1 MNSIKTYLNS
11 LGRATRTT
19 ILALAVVFVSAG
31 IAQAATTIS
40 TSILTNGT
48 LGATGVSTFG
58 ATASTTIS
66 AAGLLV
72 TPGATVNGTL
82 DVIGISTFG
91 ATASTTISAAGAVS
105 MPSTLSV
112 TGLSSLSF
120 ASSTLFSANSA
131 YFGSSATS
139 TFSSAGALTLVAALS
154 GTSGSFSTTL
164 GVTGATTLQE
174 LTQGG
179 GQCTIT
185 DANGGAYV
193 LTQAELA
200 ACNYLYMT
208 ASVAGQAVIA
218 LTLPATSTM
227 TTLLANVGDTREWL
241 IDASDLAVATTTTI
255 TAGTG
260 VDMLAVTTAEDVIDG
275 GEYSELRCWR
285 KSDTDVACITSE
297 LVDSD

>member
-1 MNSIKTYLNS
+1 MNLTKKFFMS
-11 LGRATRTT
+11 LGRGTRVA
-19 ILALAVVFVSAG
+19 LLSLAVVFVSAG

-40 TSILTNGT
+40 TDIVTAGSAT
-48 LGATGVSTFG
+48 LGDTVADVITANGYFTQVRVGTGSTFDDISSVG
-58 ATASTTIS
+58 ADELGVEGAMEVDGAAYFDGAVDLDST
-66 AAGLLV
+66 LNV
-72 TPGATVNGTL
+72 
-82 DVIGISTFG
+82 
-91 ATASTTISAAGAVS
+91 AGASIV
-105 MPSTLSV
+105 
-112 TGLSSLSF
+112 
-120 ASSTLFSANSA
+120 
-131 YFGSSATS
+131 
-139 TFSSAGALTLVAALS
+139 
-154 GTSGSFSTTL
+154 
-164 GVTGATTLQE
+164 QE

-193 LTQAELA
+193 LTQAELS

-208 ASVAGQAVIA
+208 ASGAGQEVIA

-241 IDASDLAVATTTTI
+241 IDASDLAAATTTTI

-260 VDMLAVTTAEDVIDG
+260 IDMLAVTTAEDVIDG

-297 LVDSD
+297 LVNAD